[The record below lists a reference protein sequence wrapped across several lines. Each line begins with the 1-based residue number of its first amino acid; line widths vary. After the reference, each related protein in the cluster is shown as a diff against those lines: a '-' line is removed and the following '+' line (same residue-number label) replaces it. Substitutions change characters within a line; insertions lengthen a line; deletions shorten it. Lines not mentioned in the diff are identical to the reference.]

1 MHSVSKMD
9 EIHDIVASFTFRAWR
24 LLILVLFAVLGGV
37 EVPTRFSSAGES
49 NTSTHPDV
57 STS

>member
-1 MHSVSKMD
+1 MD

-49 NTSTHPDV
+49 NASTHPDV